1 MSKSNSDSKTTSKT
15 TLTSIII
22 NVGGEIFVIGV
33 DNLLKEP
40 DCLLNKIL
48 EGRYH
53 SKDPE
58 GITPFF
64 DRDAKSFI
72 FIHDYLRGYDIEWK
86 EIPLF
91 RLKRIANDAQFFN
104 MTNLQQI
111 LSKYVKVYDPETKD
125 KETEQSFN
133 DLRQLS
139 TYFQL
144 IMKGLGVNKEC
155 QEIYQGLINLI
166 ENSEEAKNLVKEA
179 MKTSYHDYKK
189 NPDSEVM
196 NKLFNMLMGQFAVSM
211 IRSMFPNN
219 TK

>member
-1 MSKSNSDSKTTSKT
+1 MSKSNSKTTSKT

-48 EGRYH
+48 EGRYT
-53 SKDPE
+53 SKDPD
-58 GITPFF
+58 GMTPFF
-64 DRDAKSFI
+64 DRDAKCFT

-133 DLRQLS
+133 DLRKLS

-155 QEIYQGLINLI
+155 QEIYQGLIDLI

-179 MKTSYHDYKK
+179 MKTSYQDHKK

-219 TK
+219 S